1 MKKNSSKQ
9 TQSSKRPQ
17 GGRLTIGIDLGDKT
31 SRYCVL
37 DEKGEVVRE
46 DSVSTTAAPTTS
58 ASRQPSATSTSA
70 TTDSVAN
77 ASFCSSFEALSA
89 AVCP

>member
-1 MKKNSSKQ
+1 MEKISANSE
-9 TQSSKRPQ
+9 T
-17 GGRLTIGIDLGDKT
+17 RLIVKPMARLAN
-31 SRYCVL
+31 SVSA
-37 DEKGEVVRE
+37 
-46 DSVSTTAAPTTS
+46 SVSTTAAPTTS